1 MRYLSLFD
9 DYSKVEES
17 YNFDSD
23 SVLESKINQML
34 SLTTNGCAAG
44 FTLNEFKELFRS
56 DSLIE
61 SQGYDESE
69 ALLEKAYS
77 VYEIGMLQE
86 AKSHWFDENRPQIYE
101 HSRGVIS
108 YLEFEGNVLLFKD
121 GEAFM
126 VNERS
131 LKMIHEQDQS
141 INEDLFDL
149 VIGDKLYEW
158 SWSDN
163 PITNGIKGVAKWTNT
178 NIVQPAAKIVKTYVV
193 DPLKSA
199 WDSLSSGARKVYEF
213 SKKILNAVI
222 TFVSENWQDI
232 FFYISVALQVIAGI
246 VAFIPAAGQV
256 VGPVLLIIA
265 GGIQV
270 ALGAYDIFEGV
281 KIVKECPVDPMKKA
295 APEFIKG
302 GAKLLGGSVSLLL
315 GIHDIVT
322 SPKGAAPGGGMAS
335 TAVAV
340 PAKSWV
346 TKTVTGLKGTGAAIG
361 MFETLIKFLVEKGGS
376 KLVAKAGT
384 EGAVIAGEALTKAG
398 AEIIGKKLGDK
409 ANEAA
414 IPMMCIAG
422 NYALGWLWDL
432 ILGAVA
438 GFGKIIN
445 GVLDLPTK
453 TVSAINEFNKKYS
466 GSFVGSI
473 IGGALKTFVSPLA
486 KVLSWFCE
494 NKIKP
499 LVKPVTNWMIGL
511 GKNNKSI
518 KQSVES
524 SPALKAA
531 VSGGKIPQPKGGIPG
546 EKVELSS
553 TDKRNLA
560 KIESSKT
567 AAKGD
572 RVVAKSGGF
581 FTDKFKKIQEE
592 TIAKAKKQQEK
603 IFKDKFPG
611 VMNNKSLGQFIT
623 HKDGSLCF
631 KYKSNAAKGTVILYS
646 NGRYQVNDGPNAGV
660 KGDYNAKKNIGL
672 HPPKNGWKKESKG
685 KNESMKYLN
694 DFNGFSF
701 I

>member
-9 DYSKVEES
+9 DFSKVDES
-17 YNFDSD
+17 LNFDSD
-23 SVLESKINQML
+23 SMLESKINQML
-34 SLTTNGCAAG
+34 SLATNGCAAG
-44 FTLNEFKELFRS
+44 FTLKEFKALFRS

-69 ALLEKAYS
+69 SLLEKAYS

-86 AKSHWFDENRPQIYE
+86 AKSHWFDENKPQIYE

-131 LKMIHEQDQS
+131 LNMIHDQDKS

-149 VIGDKLYEW
+149 VLGDKLYEW

-163 PITNGIKGVAKWTNT
+163 PLVNGIKGAVKWTNT
-178 NIVQPAAKIVKTYVV
+178 NIVQPAVKIVKTYVV

-199 WDSLSSGARKVYEF
+199 WDALSSGARKVYEF
-213 SKKILNAVI
+213 AKKILSAI
-222 TFVSENWQDI
+222 ATFIKENWQDI
-232 FFYISVALQVIAGI
+232 AFYISVALQVISGI
-246 VAFIPAAGQV
+246 IAFIPAAGQV
-256 VGPVLLIIA
+256 IGPVLLIIA

-270 ALGAYDIFEGV
+270 FLGGYDIFEGV
-281 KIVKECPVDPMKKA
+281 KIVKECPVDPIKTA
-295 APEFIKG
+295 APKFVTG
-302 GAKLLGGSVSLLL
+302 GAKLLGGGVSLLL

-322 SPKGAAPGGGMAS
+322 SAKGAAPGGALAS

-346 TKTVTGLKGTGAAIG
+346 TKTVAGLGTTGAAIG

-376 KLVAKAGT
+376 KLAAKAG
-384 EGAVIAGEALTKAG
+384 GKVAVIAGEALAKAG
-398 AEIIGKKLGDK
+398 ADIIGKKLGDR

-422 NYALGWLWDL
+422 NYALGWLWDT
-432 ILGAVA
+432 ILGAVS

-453 TVSAINEFNKKYS
+453 TVGAIDQFNKKYS
-466 GSFVGSI
+466 GSVVGSI

-499 LVKPVTNWMIGL
+499 LIKPVTNWMIGL
-511 GKNNKSI
+511 GKHNKSI
-518 KQSVES
+518 KESVES
-524 SPALKAA
+524 NSALKAA

-546 EKVELSS
+546 EKVELSDV
-553 TDKRNLA
+553 DKRNLS
-560 KIESSKT
+560 KIQSSKT

-572 RVVAKSGGF
+572 KIVAKEGGF

-603 IFKDKFPG
+603 IFNDKFPG
-611 VMNNKSLGQFIT
+611 VMNNKKSGQFIT
-623 HKDGSLCF
+623 NKDGSLCF
-631 KYKSNAAKGTVILYS
+631 KYKSSVAKGTVILYN
-646 NGRYQVNDGPNAGV
+646 NGRYQVKDGPNAGV

-672 HPPKNGWKKESKG
+672 LPPKDGWKK
-685 KNESMKYLN
+685 NESEFNYLS
-694 DFNGFSF
+694 SF
-701 I
+701 DTFLAS